1 LKRSDGHFPRKA
13 RDLSSRRAFRV
24 LNTLA
29 AAYAEAGQFT
39 EAARWQTKAMALA
52 PEPAQQSVRALL
64 ELYQKGKPFRQLP
77 G

>member
-1 LKRSDGHFPRKA
+1 MT
-13 RDLSSRRAFRV
+13 RATGV
-24 LNTLA
+24 GSMPGEDA

-39 EAARWQTKAMALA
+39 EAVRWQTKAMALA
-52 PEPAQQSVRALL
+52 AEPAQQSVRALL